1 MPNPTQA
8 DVVGSAA
15 LRVGGM
21 GTFGA
26 PSLNNVR
33 QSGAGEW
40 VGTLGA
46 RADINV
52 LSPNKVRQA

>member
-15 LRVGGM
+15 LHAGGM
-21 GTFGA
+21 
-26 PSLNNVR
+26 
-33 QSGAGEW
+33 
-40 VGTLGA
+40 GTLGA
-46 RADINV
+46 RAEISV

>member
-21 GTFGA
+21 GTLGA
-26 PSLNNVR
+26 PS
-33 QSGAGEW
+33 
-40 VGTLGA
+40 
-46 RADINV
+46 
-52 LSPNKVRQA
+52 

>member
-21 GTFGA
+21 GT
-26 PSLNNVR
+26 
-33 QSGAGEW
+33 
-40 VGTLGA
+40 LGA
-46 RADINV
+46 ASDAK
-52 LSPNKVRQA
+52 LFTGPNKIKLIVQTLKSQKRFE

>member
-21 GTFGA
+21 GT
-26 PSLNNVR
+26 
-33 QSGAGEW
+33 
-40 VGTLGA
+40 LGA

>member
-21 GTFGA
+21 GTLGRRRERKF
-26 PSLNNVR
+26 VR
-33 QSGAGEW
+33 AGQGSGW
-40 VGTLGA
+40 VL
-46 RADINV
+46 
-52 LSPNKVRQA
+52 